1 MINERKLAWKYLCK
15 KKSRSLATLF
25 AISLAVF
32 IIFLSENLIMSAF
45 YTSKN
50 TELKNEGNHIAYLE
64 GMSIEQIAELEKDG
78 AVVCALENSIYFDG
92 KIGTDSI
99 RGSFEFYY
107 FEDFSKFPFYYEIT
121 QGKTPEQPGE
131 IMLNEEWK
139 YYLGEDFEIGDSITV
154 QLTAR
159 ELGIE
164 NDQQNMEEEEV
175 QGDRGQRGLGN
186 GER

>member
-64 GMSIEQIAELEKDG
+64 GMSI
-78 AVVCALENSIYFDG
+78 
-92 KIGTDSI
+92 
-99 RGSFEFYY
+99 
-107 FEDFSKFPFYYEIT
+107 
-121 QGKTPEQPGE
+121 
-131 IMLNEEWK
+131 
-139 YYLGEDFEIGDSITV
+139 
-154 QLTAR
+154 
-159 ELGIE
+159 
-164 NDQQNMEEEEV
+164 
-175 QGDRGQRGLGN
+175 
-186 GER
+186 